1 MEKIKLVKQKKVAL
15 FFPWIKSK
23 GGAERVLLEILENS
37 KHKIDIYTWVYDKE
51 NAFEEFK
58 GFEINIIAPK
68 IVRNLSKLNVLRG
81 LFFPISLF
89 SKIPLE
95 KYDIFLIYTS
105 GVGEFITFR
114 NFKPGKTYAYVNTP
128 LRHACKEI
136 IDWNLENT
144 YKNPL
149 SKSIYLMAVKFYKV
163 LEKIAWKKINKAIF
177 ISELGLDRARRNDLI
192 NGKPTKVIYP
202 SINLKRFDDV
212 KPKKGDYFLYVSR
225 FNTPKRQDLLIK
237 AWNIFSK
244 NNPNEKLILAG
255 YPENKKYFKRI
266 KKIAEKS
273 KNVLVK
279 SKLNEEETLELFS
292 NCKAVIS
299 VHFMEDFGI
308 TPFEALASG
317 KPIIAMDIGGYIELL
332 EKNPQFYKIKEA
344 SSKKGLIKEIN
355 IGLEKF
361 LKSKIVPKRIIFD
374 ELKTSNFIKEFDE
387 AIMK

>member
-23 GGAERVLLEILENS
+23 GGAERALLEILDNS
-37 KHKIDIYTWVYDKE
+37 KHKIDVYTWIYDKE
-51 NAFEEFK
+51 NSFEEFK
-58 GFEINIIAPK
+58 KFKIHIVAPK
-68 IVRNLSKLNVLRG
+68 IVRKLSKLNVLRG

-95 KYDIFLIYTS
+95 KYDLFLIYTS

-149 SKSIYLMAVKFYKV
+149 SKSTYLMAVKFYKV

-212 KPKKGDYFLYVSR
+212 KPKKGDYFLYMSR
-225 FNTPKRQDLLIK
+225 FNAPKRQDLLIK
-237 AWNIFSK
+237 AWKIFSK
-244 NNPNEKLILAG
+244 NHPYEKLILAG
-255 YPENKKYFKRI
+255 HVENQKYFK
-266 KKIAEKS
+266 KL
-273 KNVLVK
+273 NDLVK
-279 SKLNEEETLELFS
+279 GVKNIVFKTNLNEEENLKLFS

-299 VHFMEDFGI
+299 VHFMEDFGM

-317 KPIIAMDIGGYIELL
+317 KPVIAMDKGGYMELL
-332 EKNPQFYKIKEA
+332 EKNPQFYKIKEVP
-344 SSKKGLIKEIN
+344 SEKSLIQEIN
-355 IGLEKF
+355 KSLEKF
-361 LKSKIVPKRIIFD
+361 LKSKVVPKKIIFN
-374 ELKTSNFIKEFDE
+374 ELDTHNFINKFDE
-387 AIMK
+387 VL

>member
-1 MEKIKLVKQKKVAL
+1 
-15 FFPWIKSK
+15 
-23 GGAERVLLEILENS
+23 
-37 KHKIDIYTWVYDKE
+37 
-51 NAFEEFK
+51 
-58 GFEINIIAPK
+58 
-68 IVRNLSKLNVLRG
+68 
-81 LFFPISLF
+81 
-89 SKIPLE
+89 
-95 KYDIFLIYTS
+95 
-105 GVGEFITFR
+105 
-114 NFKPGKTYAYVNTP
+114 
-128 LRHACKEI
+128 
-136 IDWNLENT
+136 
-144 YKNPL
+144 
-149 SKSIYLMAVKFYKV
+149 